1 MGAKK
6 AGKKK
11 NIVLRVIL
19 GILIALILIV
29 GIYFLYV
36 FRTYHRIEDKQD
48 LEVTK
53 GSTTE
58 ACAVGKEY
66 NVISYNIGFGAYT
79 PDFSF
84 FMDGGKSSWAKSKE
98 SVNETVTGAA
108 ELVRS
113 LDPEIVMFQEID
125 TDGTRSYHVD
135 QKKLIDGILPEYTN
149 VFAVNYDSPFLMY
162 PLTQPHG
169 KNHAGIGTYTKF
181 DITSA
186 LRRSLPISES
196 LSKLVDLDRCYSVS
210 RIPVENGKELIVIN
224 VHLSAYGNSD
234 AIREGQKNMLK
245 EEMAAEVAAG
255 NYLIVGGDFNHD
267 LIAPDDQTD
276 VAGWAYPYPRSY
288 LPEGVHFCLDAL
300 SQEELSA
307 LKPTCRNANE
317 PYDPATSEQFVIDGI
332 IISDNIEQISYH
344 TVENEY
350 LYSDHNPVELV
361 FRLK

>member
-1 MGAKK
+1 MILHRLF
-6 AGKKK
+6 AG
-11 NIVLRVIL
+11 
-19 GILIALILIV
+19 
-29 GIYFLYV
+29 
-36 FRTYHRIEDKQD
+36 
-48 LEVTK
+48 
-53 GSTTE
+53 
-58 ACAVGKEY
+58 
-66 NVISYNIGFGAYT
+66 
-79 PDFSF
+79 
-84 FMDGGKSSWAKSKE
+84 
-98 SVNETVTGAA
+98 
-108 ELVRS
+108 
-113 LDPEIVMFQEID
+113 
-125 TDGTRSYHVD
+125 
-135 QKKLIDGILPEYTN
+135 
-149 VFAVNYDSPFLMY
+149 
-162 PLTQPHG
+162 
-169 KNHAGIGTYTKF
+169 
-181 DITSA
+181 
-186 LRRSLPISES
+186 
-196 LSKLVDLDRCYSVS
+196 KLVDLDRCYSVS

-267 LIAPDDQTD
+267 LTAPDDQTD

-300 SQEELSA
+300 SQEELAA

-332 IISDNIEQISYH
+332 IISDNIEQIGYH